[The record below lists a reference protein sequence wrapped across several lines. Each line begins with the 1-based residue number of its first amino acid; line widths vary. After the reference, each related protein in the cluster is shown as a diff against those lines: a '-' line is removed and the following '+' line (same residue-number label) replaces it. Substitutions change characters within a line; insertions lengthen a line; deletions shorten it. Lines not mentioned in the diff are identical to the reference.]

1 MSIVNRTWFFVTTVT
16 NRFKSKDRPDEA
28 SFRNLT
34 DSALFKA
41 ESDDR
46 AKEDSASPT
55 SSLNGHV
62 VAATD
67 AQAKA
72 NQAKKTDRTLVAQ
85 PSQLPSVVAD
95 ASQSIGAFTGQS
107 ITVTIDPAVTT
118 KNSFLVKVSDIFITY
133 VNGLK
138 LLLADFNDVNSKNT
152 TDAVTSINL
161 PQVSSVIFNSN
172 PNTTTDYNGSI
183 VSITEDPATSIAPY
197 NKNNFKINT
206 DFRTWLQAR
215 FTERPV
221 PTPAADVAVAYVL
234 YNASSPTS
242 GTGSIISPYGSLSHA
257 LTTLASN
264 QKSIIVLDS
273 GDIEFITYTASISW
287 SKNIT
292 ISDGVYLYVSD
303 DFTSLTSGDQI
314 ADPGKFLFT
323 ALNGFSITGN
333 GTICLWNVGLVDITG
348 NNLTTVT
355 SDDITLLFNRRP
367 IKKNNASPSLF
378 NMTNMTINHTTVKDQ
393 IVKVIFVDLATTTN
407 ISLSGEQMIDGI
419 MTSSSKVLV
428 KDQTTGSSNGVYQSG
443 SGAWSRTLD
452 ANSDVLLIDSTF
464 KVKNTVSNGTVNRNK
479 VFTCNNT
486 SIILEATTITF
497 IPKATPPRT
506 YLSYNVTTICNLAV
520 SGSNYARWFIDSCT
534 FNNVILD
541 IVTSNGYGSCVRS
554 YFYSLGQSGGYSYI
568 HFAMVNLNNGLQS
581 LSYNFTS
588 RDNTFDMGN
597 RNTVYAID
605 ASSDYGVSI
614 NDRIIRLY
622 TSGTVAQDITG
633 NPDKLYAYNLFTSSL
648 NHGSPTILKSGSVVI
663 PIANN
668 LTIV

>member
-46 AKEDSASPT
+46 AKEDSASPL

-72 NQAKKTDRTLVAQ
+72 NQAKKTDRTLVTQ

-95 ASQSIGAFTGQS
+95 ASQTIGAFTGQS
-107 ITVTIDPAVTT
+107 VTVTIDPSVTT

-138 LLLADFNDVNSKNT
+138 LLLADFNDVNAKNT
-152 TDAVTSINL
+152 TDVVTSANL
-161 PQVSSVIFNSN
+161 PQVSSFIFNSN
-172 PNTTTDYNGSI
+172 PNTTTDYNGAI
-183 VSITEDPATSIAPY
+183 VSITEDPATSLAPY
-197 NKNNFKINT
+197 NRNNFKINT
-206 DFRTWLQAR
+206 DFRTWLQTR

-257 LTTLASN
+257 LSTLASN

-292 ISDGVYLYVSD
+292 ISAGVYLYVSD
-303 DFTSLTSGDQI
+303 DFTSLVSGDQI
-314 ADPGKFLFT
+314 DSPNKFLFN
-323 ALNGFSITGN
+323 ALDGFSISGT
-333 GTICLWNVGLVDITG
+333 GTICLWNVGLVSILG
-348 NNLTTVT
+348 NNLTNVK
-355 SDDITLLFNRRP
+355 SDDVTLLFNRR
-367 IKKNNASPSLF
+367 IINKTNTSPSLF
-378 NMTNMTINHTTVKDQ
+378 NMTNMVFNHTTVKDQ

-428 KDQTTGSSNGVYQSG
+428 KDQTTGSSNGVYTSS
-443 SGAWSRTLD
+443 SGAWTRTAD
-452 ANSDVLLIDSTF
+452 ANSDTLLIDSTF
-464 KVKNTVSNGTVNRNK
+464 KVKNTASNGTINRNK

-486 SIILEATTITF
+486 SITLETTPITF
-497 IPKATPPRT
+497 IPKATAPRAFIG
-506 YLSYNVTTICNLAV
+506 YSVTSICDLAV
-520 SGSNYARWFIDSCT
+520 SGSNYGRWFIESCT
-534 FNNVILD
+534 FNNTILT
-541 IVTSNGYGSCVRS
+541 IVTSNGYGGCVRS
-554 YFYSLGQSGGYSYI
+554 YFYSKGQNSTYYYI
-568 HFAMVNLNNGLQS
+568 KFAS
-581 LSYNFTS
+581 LESADYNFTS
-588 RDNTFDMGN
+588 RDNSFDVNLRASGIPVPSA
-597 RNTVYAID
+597 RYALG
-605 ASSDYGVSI
+605 AFSNNAVSI
-614 NDRIIRLY
+614 NDRIFRTY
-622 TSGTVAQDITG
+622 SGTSGITG
-633 NPDKLYAYNLFTSSL
+633 SNTCLYAYNLLSTSSL
-648 NHGSPTILKSGSVVI
+648 DVGNATLNNGSTVTLVARVS
-663 PIANN
+663 
-668 LTIV
+668 IV